1 MINFIDLQEFFTFY
15 FLTSVFDK
23 QSVLAFHEKFCFL
36 PFWKREIVK
45 KRLFHKIF
53 VLYGCI
59 FVRKKHILLH
69 AVAYANT
76 VFKEANPN
84 FKQ

>member
-36 PFWKREIVK
+36 PF
-45 KRLFHKIF
+45 
-53 VLYGCI
+53 
-59 FVRKKHILLH
+59 
-69 AVAYANT
+69 
-76 VFKEANPN
+76 
-84 FKQ
+84 

>member
-36 PFWKREIVK
+36 PFWKI
-45 KRLFHKIF
+45 INW
-53 VLYGCI
+53 
-59 FVRKKHILLH
+59 KH
-69 AVAYANT
+69 YAET
-76 VFKEANPN
+76 
-84 FKQ
+84 